1 MNLYEID
8 KAILACIDPETG
20 ELIDEAAL
28 ADLQM
33 ERTEK
38 IKNVALWVKNL
49 NASATALKAER
60 DAFDE
65 RMKSAQKKADGL
77 KKYLADALQGQKFS
91 TDECV
96 VSFRRSA
103 AVAVLDEA
111 VLPAEYI
118 AEKITKS
125 PDKAAIKA
133 AIKSGIDVPGAALV
147 DNLSVQIK

>member
-49 NASATALKAER
+49 NASVTALKAER

>member
-28 ADLQM
+28 VSLQM
-33 ERTEK
+33 ERADK
-38 IKNVALWVKNL
+38 IRNVALWVKNL
-49 NASATALKAER
+49 NASVVALKAER

-65 RMKSAQKKADGL
+65 RLKAAQKKADGL

>member
-20 ELIDEAAL
+20 ELLDEAAL

-49 NASATALKAER
+49 NASVTALKAER

-91 TDECV
+91 TDECA
-96 VSFRRSA
+96 VSFRKST
-103 AVAVLDEA
+103 AVNVLDEA
-111 VLPAEYI
+111 AIPAAYMT
-118 AEKITKS
+118 EKITCI
-125 PDKAAIKA
+125 PDKTAIKA
-133 AIKSGIDVPGAALV
+133 AIKGGEVVPGVALV
-147 DNLSVQIK
+147 ENLSVQIK

>member
-20 ELIDEAAL
+20 ELLDEAAL
-28 ADLQM
+28 TDLQM

-49 NASATALKAER
+49 NASVTALKAER

>member
-49 NASATALKAER
+49 NASVTALKAER

-133 AIKSGIDVPGAALV
+133 AIKSGIDVPGASLV